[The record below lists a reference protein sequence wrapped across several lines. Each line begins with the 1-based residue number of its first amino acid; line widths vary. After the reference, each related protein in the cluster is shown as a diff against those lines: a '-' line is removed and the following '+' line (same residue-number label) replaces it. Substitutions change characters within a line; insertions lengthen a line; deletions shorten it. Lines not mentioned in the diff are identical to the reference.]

1 MKPLLLYLLLLLW
14 GCSSMYVSPHTKAGQ
29 AKIKK
34 FTINTP
40 YYVQLHT
47 TDALVPFKI
56 HWDGRAENMIIDVEF
71 IIRPT
76 SPRIRFPL
84 YQPNLMGNSYRV
96 YREHYNVSASK
107 SFEGSFSIHQRG
119 DYRVRTTLVNKYHSV
134 SRTSY
139 FKVD

>member
-1 MKPLLLYLLLLLW
+1 MKPLLLLLLLLIS
-14 GCSSMYVSPHTKAGQ
+14 CSPSYISPHTKAGQ
-29 AKIKK
+29 ARIES

-40 YYVQLHT
+40 YYVQLQT
-47 TDALVPFKI
+47 TDAIVPFKI
-56 HWDGRAENMIIDVEF
+56 QWDGRAEHMIIDVEF

-76 SPRIRFPL
+76 SPRIGFTV

-96 YREHYNVSASK
+96 YRDHYNVK
-107 SFEGSFSIHQRG
+107 LTESFEGSFSIHQRG

>member
-1 MKPLLLYLLLLLW
+1 MKSLLLSLLLFIS
-14 GCSSMYVSPHTKAGQ
+14 CSPSYISPHTKAGQ
-29 AKIKK
+29 ARIES

-40 YYVQLHT
+40 YHVNLLVTHAT
-47 TDALVPFKI
+47 VPFQI
-56 HWDGRAENMIIDVEF
+56 HWDGRAEHMIIDVEF

-76 SPRIRFPL
+76 SPRIRFPI

-96 YREHYNVSASK
+96 YREHYSVNLTE

>member
-1 MKPLLLYLLLLLW
+1 MKPLLLSLLLFIS
-14 GCSSMYVSPHTKAGQ
+14 CSPSYISPHTKAGQ
-29 AKIKK
+29 ARIES

-40 YYVQLHT
+40 YHVNLLVTHAT
-47 TDALVPFKI
+47 VPFQI
-56 HWDGRAENMIIDVEF
+56 HWDGRAEHMIVEVEF

-76 SPRIRFPL
+76 SPRIGFTV

-96 YREHYNVSASK
+96 YRNHYNVNLTE